1 MSIPKVGDK
10 YIIEIGEEYIT
21 ETEDANDEQCNAP
34 VNLYRIKG
42 FNSLVFDN
50 DALNKLEKYY
60 KSANDNKEKWIQ
72 QGRDEAWEAAKKIY
86 NMDVDDF
93 YSVFGT
99 DGAYSCNNAFN
110 NFTPQ
115 ELIEKIKIYEE
126 NKKDLIEVGDEVDC
140 ILGMG
145 IVIKIRDGICTIL
158 SRDGTTGIVYG
169 GIKKTGRQYNI
180 KSFFKSIGGSN
191 D

>member
-1 MSIPKVGDK
+1 MPKVGDK

-42 FNSLVFDN
+42 FNSLVFDD
-50 DALNKLEKYY
+50 DALNKLEKNYE
-60 KSANDNKEKWIQ
+60 SANDNKEKWIQ

-86 NMDVDDF
+86 NMNTDDF

-126 NKKDLIEVGDEVDC
+126 NKSIEIGDEVKNDFYG
-140 ILGMG
+140 LA
-145 IVIKIRDGICTIL
+145 IVTRVYNGTCAVFYK
-158 SRDGTTGIVYG
+158 DGTNGVLNLDSV
-169 GIKKTGRQYNI
+169 KKTGRHFDI
-180 KSFFKSIGGSN
+180 ESILESMRDSN